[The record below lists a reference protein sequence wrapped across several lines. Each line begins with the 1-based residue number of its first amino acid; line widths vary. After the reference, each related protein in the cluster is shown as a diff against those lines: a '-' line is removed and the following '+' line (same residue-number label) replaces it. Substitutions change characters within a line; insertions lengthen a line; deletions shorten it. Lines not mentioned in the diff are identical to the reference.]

1 MFKRKIQID
10 LENYYKNTSE
20 QKILIVYGARQVGK
34 SYIIRNTAKSFF
46 KNYAE
51 IDLKDDYETNKLF
64 SNVQTTKDFYTLV
77 SSLLVVLIIATTQSF
92 FLMRFSFIH
101 IL

>member
-1 MFKRKIQID
+1 MFKRKIQTE
-10 LENYYKNTSE
+10 LEKYFTNKEE
-20 QKILIVYGARQVGK
+20 QKILIIYGARQVGK

-64 SNVQTTKDFYTLV
+64 SNVIFCW
-77 SSLLVVLIIATTQSF
+77 QSKKPE
-92 FLMRFSFIH
+92 L
-101 IL
+101 